1 MLYALA
7 HQAYIKLVY
16 ITHILRKTP
25 SKEPYLIS
33 PCIEYN
39 VLALIGAWVVELN
52 HQHRTIQQLDEA
64 EAVAVAL

>member
-1 MLYALA
+1 MLYVLA

-33 PCIEYN
+33 PCMEYN
-39 VLALIGAWVVELN
+39 VLALIGA
-52 HQHRTIQQLDEA
+52 
-64 EAVAVAL
+64 